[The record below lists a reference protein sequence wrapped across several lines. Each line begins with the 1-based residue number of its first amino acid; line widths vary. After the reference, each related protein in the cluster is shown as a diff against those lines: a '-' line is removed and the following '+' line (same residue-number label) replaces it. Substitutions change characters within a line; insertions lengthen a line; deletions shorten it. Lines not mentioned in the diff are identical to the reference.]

1 MGSLHEFWNVRKDE
15 VSYGAHGIS
24 VDLHACLAAPAMAQG
39 SKGAI
44 KGHVTDA
51 SGSVLQGAEVT
62 LEPRSTVLASDVQG
76 EFFINDLEPG
86 SYTVT
91 VSYVGF
97 KAVTKTVEVVAGQ
110 VANVDTKLDVQ
121 EQNERVLV
129 TADRVSAEAE
139 AVNRERTPITSSRFC
154 PMM

>member
-76 EFFINDLEPG
+76 EFFINEPRARQLYRYRLLCRLQSGHQNRG
-86 SYTVT
+86 SRR
-91 VSYVGF
+91 G
-97 KAVTKTVEVVAGQ
+97 
-110 VANVDTKLDVQ
+110 
-121 EQNERVLV
+121 
-129 TADRVSAEAE
+129 
-139 AVNRERTPITSSRFC
+139 SSRQRGYKAGC
-154 PMM
+154 PGTERAGLGYCRSRFRRGRGRQS